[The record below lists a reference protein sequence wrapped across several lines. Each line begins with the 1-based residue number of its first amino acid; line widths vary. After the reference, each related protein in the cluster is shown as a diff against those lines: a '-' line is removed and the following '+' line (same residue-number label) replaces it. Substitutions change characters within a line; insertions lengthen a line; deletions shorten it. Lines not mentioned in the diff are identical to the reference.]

1 MRLFVIKKFLA
12 GIIIMKKIALLGST
26 GSIGLQ
32 VLNAVRLHPN
42 SFTIVGLVA
51 NDDSKEFNR
60 QVKIYAPKYYAAASK
75 NKEQVLEIAGLEE
88 ADVIF
93 NAVTGFPGLEYSL
106 RAIKAGK
113 ELALANKETLVC
125 GGELVNRLLKNST
138 TELLPVD
145 SEHSAIWQC
154 LNYKR
159 EASFKKLILTASGGP
174 FRSYS
179 PEQLEKVTP
188 TQALA
193 HPNWTMGRKITVD
206 SATLL
211 NKAYEVIEA
220 HELYN
225 APYFKIETVIQPT
238 SVVHSLVEFA
248 DGAVMAQMGAPD
260 MQVPVQLA
268 LTYPRHM
275 STTAQTLSFKKAMTV
290 EFLPLNR
297 KQYPL
302 YDLGLNCGKEGG
314 TLPCALNAADE
325 VAVKAFL
332 DGKIKFTDIFTTV
345 ERVISTTERD
355 EVVSFKQLDEV
366 DRNARWKAQ
375 KLIYKLSV

>member
-1 MRLFVIKKFLA
+1 
-12 GIIIMKKIALLGST
+12 
-26 GSIGLQ
+26 
-32 VLNAVRLHPN
+32 
-42 SFTIVGLVA
+42 
-51 NDDSKEFNR
+51 
-60 QVKIYAPKYYAAASK
+60 
-75 NKEQVLEIAGLEE
+75 
-88 ADVIF
+88 
-93 NAVTGFPGLEYSL
+93 
-106 RAIKAGK
+106 
-113 ELALANKETLVC
+113 
-125 GGELVNRLLKNST
+125 
-138 TELLPVD
+138 
-145 SEHSAIWQC
+145 
-154 LNYKR
+154 
-159 EASFKKLILTASGGP
+159 
-174 FRSYS
+174 
-179 PEQLEKVTP
+179 
-188 TQALA
+188 
-193 HPNWTMGRKITVD
+193 
-206 SATLL
+206 
-211 NKAYEVIEA
+211 
-220 HELYN
+220 
-225 APYFKIETVIQPT
+225 
-238 SVVHSLVEFA
+238 
-248 DGAVMAQMGAPD
+248 